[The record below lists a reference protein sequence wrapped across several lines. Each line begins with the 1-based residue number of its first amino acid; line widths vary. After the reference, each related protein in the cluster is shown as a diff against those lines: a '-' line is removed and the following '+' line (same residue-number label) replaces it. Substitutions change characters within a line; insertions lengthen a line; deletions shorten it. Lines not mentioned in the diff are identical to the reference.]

1 MMIVSE
7 LEKEI
12 YSLKGINTLNL
23 SVKAIEIINNV
34 AKKVKEYIC
43 CNGFK
48 DIEEEIL
55 FFKKLKPILYSKL
68 IYYTELKEIESKR
81 VSFVSNEYVRVYLL
95 EHTQRL
101 IDYLNDNI
109 YTYQYLKLGST
120 FLDAALFTRK
130 NVLESSR
137 VSDYDLDVSFM
148 TVWDDKVSRI
158 RACEM
163 LLAYLNSEISR
174 LDKPY
179 TPSELTWHGSK
190 RGLVQLI
197 YALVAKECFGD
208 ATIKDLADFFQLHFN
223 VDLGD
228 YYGVYKEIKERVV
241 KNRASFLS
249 DLAEALLKRMDED
262 ENS

>member
-48 DIEEEIL
+48 NIEEEIL
-55 FFKKLKPILYSKL
+55 FFKELKPILYSKL

-101 IDYLNDNI
+101 MDYLNDNI

-120 FLDAALFTRK
+120 FLDAALFTWK

-158 RACEM
+158 RAYEM
-163 LLAYLNSEISR
+163 LLAYLNYEISR

-179 TPSELTWHGSK
+179 PPSELIWHGSK
-190 RGLVQLI
+190 RGNFNEVPCIIFFLLYHLFALYHLLGWYKLWPRANVFFYLPCARCCRFLI
-197 YALVAKECFGD
+197 CF
-208 ATIKDLADFFQLHFN
+208 
-223 VDLGD
+223 
-228 YYGVYKEIKERVV
+228 
-241 KNRASFLS
+241 
-249 DLAEALLKRMDED
+249 
-262 ENS
+262 

>member
-1 MMIVSE
+1 MKKYFMMIVSE

-55 FFKKLKPILYSKL
+55 FFKELKPI
-68 IYYTELKEIESKR
+68 EIESKR

-101 IDYLNDNI
+101 MDYLNDNI

-120 FLDAALFTRK
+120 FLDAALFT
-130 NVLESSR
+130 
-137 VSDYDLDVSFM
+137 
-148 TVWDDKVSRI
+148 
-158 RACEM
+158 
-163 LLAYLNSEISR
+163 
-174 LDKPY
+174 
-179 TPSELTWHGSK
+179 
-190 RGLVQLI
+190 
-197 YALVAKECFGD
+197 
-208 ATIKDLADFFQLHFN
+208 
-223 VDLGD
+223 
-228 YYGVYKEIKERVV
+228 
-241 KNRASFLS
+241 
-249 DLAEALLKRMDED
+249 
-262 ENS
+262 